1 MMDKIMADLLIKLDF
16 EIKDI
21 LNSDKHFKKIKIKKL
36 IREFEKKQSVMY
48 NKDEYTARDIVN
60 LALLVDIAITMQLE
74 VPQLVSIDNTSYMI
88 SCKKGLDA
96 SRWPAVAEVNVKT
109 DYMNDTTVMCKF
121 VAEMGSEIDHDGKI
135 KAFYETSHSRF
146 SRTNSRVRTI
156 ESKIISM
163 SDDTISKSE
172 RNLNQIAMTILPN
185 VFRVY
190 HSSVISGLEKR
201 WLSHENR
208 TKTRK
213 H

>member
-16 EIKDI
+16 KIRDI
-21 LNSDKHFKKIKIKKL
+21 LNSDKPFKRLRIKKL
-36 IREFEKKQSVMY
+36 IKEFEKKQSIMHD
-48 NKDEYTARDIVN
+48 KDEYTARDIVD

-74 VPQLVSIDNTSYMI
+74 VPQLVSIDTTSYMI

-96 SRWPAVAEVNVKT
+96 SRWPAVAEINVKT
-109 DYMNDTTVMCKF
+109 DYVNDTTVMCKF
-121 VAEMGSEIDHDGKI
+121 IAEMGSEIDHDGKI
-135 KAFYETSHSRF
+135 RAFYETSHSRF
-146 SRTNSRVRTI
+146 FRTNSRVRTI

-163 SDDTISKSE
+163 YDDTISKSE

-190 HSSVISGLEKR
+190 HSRIISGLEKR

>member
-16 EIKDI
+16 EIRDI
-21 LNSDKHFKKIKIKKL
+21 LNSDKPFKRLRIKKL
-36 IREFEKKQSVMY
+36 IKEFEKKQSIMHD
-48 NKDEYTARDIVN
+48 KDEYTARDIVD
-60 LALLVDIAITMQLE
+60 LALLVDIAIIMQLE
-74 VPQLVSIDNTSYMI
+74 VPQLVSIDTTSYMI

-96 SRWPAVAEVNVKT
+96 SRWPAVAEINVKT
-109 DYMNDTTVMCKF
+109 DYVNDTTVMCKF
-121 VAEMGSEIDHDGKI
+121 IAEMGSEIDHDGKI
-135 KAFYETSHSRF
+135 RAFYETSHSRF
-146 SRTNSRVRTI
+146 FRTNSRVRTI
-156 ESKIISM
+156 ESKIISIY
-163 SDDTISKSE
+163 DDTISKSE

-190 HSSVISGLEKR
+190 HSRIISGLEKR